1 MARKSLIVILI
12 FSLLAELALSLGGF
26 FAAPGMLKLFG
37 ISFSSDTAFLV
48 YVIAW
53 LLLFVSL
60 VCSVA
65 LWQVYTRREYKLTC
79 YLLGFWWIG
88 IGIGIYLA
96 FKKPDNL
103 LLDSAKGLL
112 IVILTKISSADA
124 EKVNKFSLALK

>member
-1 MARKSLIVILI
+1 MARKSLIGILI
-12 FSLLAELALSLGGF
+12 FSLLAELTLSLGGF
-26 FAAPGMLKLFG
+26 FAAPGILKLFG
-37 ISFSSDTAFLV
+37 VSFNSDTAFLV

-103 LLDSAKGLL
+103 LLDSVKGLL
-112 IVILTKISSADA
+112 IVILTKISSANA
-124 EKVNKFSLALK
+124 EKGNKFSLALK

>member
-1 MARKSLIVILI
+1 MARKFLIGILI
-12 FSLLAELALSLGGF
+12 LSLLAELALSFGGF
-26 FAAPGMLKLFG
+26 FAAPSMLNLFDVSLNNDT
-37 ISFSSDTAFLV
+37 SFLA

-53 LLLFVSL
+53 LLLFVSI

-65 LWQVYTRREYKLTC
+65 LWQVYTRGEYKLTC

-103 LLDSAKGLL
+103 LLDSVKGLL

-124 EKVNKFSLALK
+124 EKGNKFSLALK